1 MNFIHRRLCR
11 SDAWRGFVHAKL
23 LPWVL
28 RDLALGDDVL
38 EIGPGPGVTTEKLR
52 ERAARLT
59 AVEIDDRLAAALTE
73 RMRGTNVR
81 VVHGDATQ
89 LAFPDASFSG
99 AVAFTMLHHVPS
111 AALQDRLLTEVRR
124 VLRPGGVFAGSDST
138 TSFGFRIL
146 HVRDTNVT
154 VPPETFAARLRAAGF
169 AEADVH
175 VGSGSFR
182 FAARA

>member
-1 MNFIHRRLCR
+1 MNFILRRLCR
-11 SDAWRGFVHAKL
+11 SDVWRGFVHAKL

-28 RDLALGDDVL
+28 RDVALGDDVL

-52 ERAARLT
+52 DRAARLT

-81 VVHGDATQ
+81 VVHGDATR
-89 LAFPDASFSG
+89 LGFPDASFSG

-111 AALQDRLLTEVRR
+111 AALQDRLLAEVRR

-138 TSFGFRIL
+138 TSLGFRLL

-154 VPPETFAARLRAAGF
+154 VPPGTFAARLRAAGF
-169 AEADVH
+169 SEAEVH

-182 FAARA
+182 FLARA